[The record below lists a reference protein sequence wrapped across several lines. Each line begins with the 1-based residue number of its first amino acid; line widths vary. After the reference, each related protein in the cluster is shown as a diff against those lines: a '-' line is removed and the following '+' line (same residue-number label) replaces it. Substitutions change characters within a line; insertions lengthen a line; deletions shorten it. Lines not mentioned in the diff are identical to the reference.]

1 MKNLLHCVGLAIG
14 AGILWTLTQ
23 ILEKMPPP
31 MPALPDVHYV
41 EVVNPVT
48 IDPYGVPFD
57 VRIRDTYLP
66 LPVKIER

>member
-14 AGILWTLTQ
+14 AGILLTLTQ

-41 EVVNPVT
+41 EVVNPVE
-48 IDPYGVPFD
+48 IDTSIWPVNVKMPSSS
-57 VRIRDTYLP
+57 LP
-66 LPVKIER
+66 LSVKIER